1 MLQIIMALRSSA
13 VVQQKLIVL
22 PYYCNMPV
30 QWGQPAAAAQGPG
43 EVKTEK
49 QEICE

>member
-22 PYYCNMPV
+22 TDNNM
-30 QWGQPAAAAQGPG
+30 QWRAGPAAAPRPRGG
-43 EVKTEK
+43 EN
-49 QEICE
+49 